1 MEEEKRIQWH
11 PAFDA
16 AMQIELE
23 EEAGNLIFEPEH
35 LLSKKP
41 LQMDLLIIK
50 KNRNIAIKKN
60 IGQIFRRYNVI
71 EYKSPDDNLSID
83 DFYKVYGY
91 ICFYKSDAIHINEHP
106 ADELTITF
114 ACYHYPVEMLKK
126 LEKERGIIAKK
137 VYEGIYYLVG
147 DVIPIQLIL
156 IPELSSKDN
165 YWMKLLR
172 KDLKAGSEIDEF
184 VMKYDSMEPS
194 KLHEALA
201 DAVMRANRDKM
212 KEEYVMCDALREIC
226 EELMADEI
234 AKRREEGRTQ
244 GIAEGREE
252 GRAEGRAEERA
263 EMRRQIAESLQNMGF
278 TIEKIAEVLKIDME
292 TARML
297 VISK

>member
-1 MEEEKRIQWH
+1 MGDEKRIQWH

-23 EEAGNLIFEPEH
+23 EEAWNLIFEPEY

-41 LQMDLLIIK
+41 LQMDILIIK

-71 EYKSPDDNLSID
+71 EYKSPDDNLSVD

-91 ICFYKSDAIHINEHP
+91 ICFYKSDAIHINERP

-126 LEKERGIIAKK
+126 LEKERGITAKK
-137 VYEGIYYLVG
+137 VYDGIYYLVG
-147 DVIPIQLIL
+147 DIIPIQLIL

-165 YWMKLLR
+165 YWMNLLR

-226 EELMADEI
+226 RELMEEEADQMM
-234 AKRREEGRTQ
+234 AQGMTEEKAWGRV
-244 GIAEGREE
+244 EGKIIGSMET
-252 GRAEGRAEERA
+252 RAEV
-263 EMRRQIAESLQNMGF
+263 RRQVAESLQNRGF
-278 TIEKIAEVLKIDME
+278 TIEEIAEVLRINTEK
-292 TARML
+292 ARKL
-297 VISK
+297 VAAK

>member
-1 MEEEKRIQWH
+1 MGDEKRIQWH

-23 EEAGNLIFEPEH
+23 EEAGNLIFEPEY

-41 LQMDLLIIK
+41 LQMDILIIK

-71 EYKSPDDNLSID
+71 EYKSPDDNLSVD

-91 ICFYKSDAIHINEHP
+91 ICFYKSDAIHINERP

-126 LEKERGIIAKK
+126 LEKERGITAKK
-137 VYEGIYYLVG
+137 VYDGIYYLVG
-147 DVIPIQLIL
+147 DIIPIQLIL

-165 YWMKLLR
+165 YWMNLLR

-212 KEEYVMCDALREIC
+212 KEEYAMCDALREIC

-234 AKRREEGRTQ
+234 AKRAEEGRAR
-244 GIAEGREE
+244 GIAE
-252 GRAEGRAEERA
+252 GRAEGRAE
-263 EMRRQIAESLQNMGF
+263 MRRQVAESLQNMGF
-278 TIEKIAEVLKIDME
+278 TIEKIAEALKIDME
-292 TARML
+292 TARTL